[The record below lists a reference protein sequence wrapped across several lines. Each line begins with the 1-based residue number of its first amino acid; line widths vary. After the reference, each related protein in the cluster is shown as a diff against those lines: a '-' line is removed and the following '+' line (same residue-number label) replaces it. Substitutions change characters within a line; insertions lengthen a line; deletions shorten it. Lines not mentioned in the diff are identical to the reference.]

1 MADRAAEANVSD
13 LLRDAAARYPG
24 RPALIGDDLLRSWAE
39 VEAAAD
45 AGAADLIR
53 AGLST
58 GARVIVALP
67 SGADLIVAIFA
78 VARAGLVA
86 VPVDPARTDLAV
98 IAGRVQA
105 DAGIALSREHGRVT
119 AFTPVDIARWWS
131 APPGS
136 FGRTLGGGED
146 LAMVARAS
154 HSDHAV
160 MLSHRAVLAAVQAIR
175 AAPGLGLRDVDRV
188 LLVLPLHHP
197 SGFITAFLP
206 LATAGAAGVLPSAAD
221 PGAALAAVRKHR
233 ASIIPA
239 APGLFHEF
247 AHEPGADR
255 ALASVRL
262 MTSGA
267 APLDPTDFAAIR
279 RLTGQSVWEG
289 YGVSESSSVVSSALM
304 AKTARPGSVGLPL
317 SGISVRI
324 GGVDEDEDAADGDE
338 LVAALGGEG
347 EVGRIE
353 IKGTTLFSGYWPD
366 GAGGPDADGWFVTG
380 DYGYLDDRGELH
392 LVDRASETLTV
403 AGFTVF
409 PREVEEVLADHPYVA
424 GAAVVGV
431 PGPAGDDVVAILVAR
446 PGTRPTPA
454 DLDEFVATRLP
465 TFKQPVHYRVVDAL
479 PRKELGRID
488 RQAARLA
495 YASAEGI
502 DLTAPAAALTAVIA
516 ARGVAEP
523 STKEGDSAPPT
534 AAEAT
539 AEPADEPDVA
549 PEPAGDLAE
558 LGNRLLGHDRGG
570 RGVEDTDEDLFGDE
584 VG

>member
-1 MADRAAEANVSD
+1 MADRAAQANIAD
-13 LLRDAAARYPG
+13 LLRDAAARHPD
-24 RPALIGDDLLRSWAE
+24 RPALIGDGLLRSWADL
-39 VEAAAD
+39 EAAVD
-45 AGAADLIR
+45 AGADDLIQ

-67 SGADLIVAIFA
+67 SGADLIVAMFA

-119 AFTPVDIARWWS
+119 AFTAADIARWWS

-136 FGRTLGGGED
+136 FGRTHGGGED

-175 AAPGLGLRDVDRV
+175 AAPGLALRDVDRV

-206 LATAGAAGVLPSAAD
+206 LTTAGAAGVLPSAAD
-221 PGAALAAVRKHR
+221 PAAALAAVRAHR
-233 ASIIPA
+233 VSIIPA

-247 AHEPGADR
+247 AREPGADR

-279 RLTGQSVWEG
+279 RLTGQPVWEG
-289 YGVSESSSVVSSALM
+289 YGVSESSSVVSTALM

-317 SGISVRI
+317 AGIAVRI
-324 GGVDEDEDAADGDE
+324 GGVDEDDAADGDE
-338 LVAALGGEG
+338 LVAVLGGEG

-353 IKGTTLFSGYWPD
+353 ISGSTLFSGYWPD

-431 PGPAGDDVVAILVAR
+431 PGPAGDDVVAVLVAR
-446 PGTRPTPA
+446 PGTRPTQA
-454 DLDEFVATRLP
+454 DLDEFVASRLP
-465 TFKQPVHYRVVDAL
+465 TFKRPVHYRVVDAL

-488 RQAARLA
+488 REAARLA

-502 DLTAPAAALTAVIA
+502 DLTAPASALTAVIA
-516 ARGVAEP
+516 AQGVAGP
-523 STKEGDSAPPT
+523 TTRKKEQPATAP

-539 AEPADEPDVA
+539 TEPADEPDVA

>member
-1 MADRAAEANVSD
+1 MADRAAEANIAD
-13 LLRDAAARYPG
+13 LLRDAAGRYAD
-24 RPALIGDDLLRSWAE
+24 RPALIGDGPPRSWADID
-39 VEAAAD
+39 AAVD
-45 AGAADLIR
+45 AGADALTQ

-67 SGADLIVAIFA
+67 SGPDLIVAMFA

-86 VPVDPARTDLAV
+86 VPVDPARSDLSV

-105 DAGIALSREHGRVT
+105 DAGIALTTEHGRGV
-119 AFTPVDIARWWS
+119 AFTPADLALWWS

-136 FGRTLGGGED
+136 LRQSRCGGED

-154 HSDHAV
+154 HSDRAV
-160 MLSHRAVLAAVQAIR
+160 MLSHRAVVAAVHAIQ
-175 AAPGLGLRDVDRV
+175 AAPGLSLRETDRV

-197 SGFITAFLP
+197 SGFVTAFLP
-206 LATAGAAGVLPSAAD
+206 LTTAGAAGVLPSTADPAAD
-221 PGAALAAVRKHR
+221 PAAALAAVRAHR
-233 ASIIPA
+233 VSIIPA

-247 AHEPGADR
+247 THEAGADR
-255 ALASVRL
+255 SLASVRL

-279 RLTGQSVWEG
+279 RLTGQPVWEG
-289 YGVSESSSVVSSALM
+289 YGVSESSSVVSTSLM
-304 AKTARPGSVGLPL
+304 TRAARPGSVGLPL
-317 SGISVRI
+317 AGIAVRI
-324 GGVDEDEDAADGDE
+324 GGVDEDDAADGDE
-338 LVAALGGEG
+338 LVAVLAGEG

-353 IKGTTLFSGYWPD
+353 VSGPTLFSGYWPD

-403 AGFTVF
+403 AGFTVY

-446 PGTRPTPA
+446 PGTRPTQS
-454 DLDEFVATRLP
+454 DLDEFVTSRLP
-465 TFKQPVHYRVVDAL
+465 AFKRPVHYRVVDAL

-488 RQAARLA
+488 RAAARQA
-495 YASAEGI
+495 YATAEGI
-502 DLTAPAAALTAVIA
+502 DLTTTSAAALTAVSA
-516 ARGVAEP
+516 ARALTEP
-523 STKEGDSAPPT
+523 NPEPTDEATT
-534 AAEAT
+534 AA
-539 AEPADEPDVA
+539 PADDPQVA
-549 PEPAGDLAE
+549 PEPVADLAD